1 VLITAARCLRSGVL
15 LDLRR
20 GLGAVVFRLVASGKS
35 KSQRDQGKDGL
46 SYLGSPFA
54 VPGADTNVCIWRAT
68 VKESVGSA
76 TVTGMLR
83 LIAQLQ
89 ALGLSGDAMAAQK
102 ILIYT
107 MEMRSYTES

>member
-1 VLITAARCLRSGVL
+1 
-15 LDLRR
+15 
-20 GLGAVVFRLVASGKS
+20 
-35 KSQRDQGKDGL
+35 
-46 SYLGSPFA
+46 
-54 VPGADTNVCIWRAT
+54 

-89 ALGLSGDAMAAQK
+89 ALGLSGDTIAAQK
-102 ILIYT
+102 ILTYT